1 MNKWIKNNQEDCP
14 YCVKPFHRSNVK
26 DAVRGHC
33 HMSGKYRGTAHSA
46 CNLKVRI
53 RPEQDPIPLVVH
65 NLKGYDAHLLFQEI
79 SKIKD
84 KKLEC
89 IPQNGE
95 TYISFSFGGLRFI
108 DSLNFL
114 QESLDSLAKNLP
126 TEALK
131 YTAELAKNKTQRCLT
146 GQKRVYPYE
155 YI

>member
-1 MNKWIKNNQEDCP
+1 
-14 YCVKPFHRSNVK
+14 
-26 DAVRGHC
+26 
-33 HMSGKYRGTAHSA
+33 MSILRQAIAPLQRQRRREGPLPHEWKISRDGTFY
-46 CNLKVRI
+46 LKVRI
-53 RPEQDPIPLVVH
+53 RPEQDPIPLVVQ

-95 TYISFSFGGLRFI
+95 TNISFSLGGLRFI

-131 YTAELAKNKTQRCLT
+131 YTAELAKNKTQRRLT
-146 GQKRVYPYE
+146 EQKRVYPYE